1 MKKPIEEIKQE
12 MLKAITAQGGEVVDW
27 QSVTD
32 SEGDIHIIPR
42 VRISRE
48 NLAKFEKE
56 RK

>member
-12 MLKAITAQGGEVVDW
+12 MLKAITAQRGEVVDW